1 VDRANGDGISNDV
14 PWAAVFDPAA
24 NMLALSAI
32 QAQGFRA
39 ASELV
44 DRFVRI
50 ASTGLNGID
59 GSAAPATPPD
69 GDQRA
74 DLFGATGLEPLITS
88 WWATVDQFLRNPAT
102 RGVEPEAPGPATLD
116 LSTGQATGR
125 LQLMADER
133 GAATADVWLKNDGPD
148 DFGKVRLRCS
158 DLLAHDGAVVP
169 AHMLRFEPDIVP
181 MPARSSRGVTVEV
194 EIGGDLAP
202 GSYRGTLL
210 ADGHPDV
217 WLPIGLAFNPSVP

>member
-1 VDRANGDGISNDV
+1 VDRTNGDGFSNDV
-14 PWAAVFDPAA
+14 PWASVFDSAA
-24 NMLALSAI
+24 NIRALSAI
-32 QAQGFRA
+32 QAEGFRA

-50 ASTGLNGID
+50 ASAGLNGID
-59 GSAAPATPPD
+59 RSGTSATPAN

-74 DLFGATGLEPLITS
+74 DLFGATGLEPLVTS
-88 WWATVDQFLRNPAT
+88 WWSMVDQFLRASAT
-102 RGVEPEAPGPATLD
+102 RGVETQTPGPATLD

-125 LQLMADER
+125 LQLIADER
-133 GAATADVWLKNDGPD
+133 GAATAEVWLRNDGPD
-148 DFGKVRLRCS
+148 DLGKVRLRCS
-158 DLLAHDGAVVP
+158 DLLAHDGAVIP

-194 EIGGDLAP
+194 EIGDDVAP
-202 GSYRGTLL
+202 GSYRGMLL

-217 WLPIGLAFNPSVP
+217 WLPIELAINPLVS